1 MEMKNIQIKKNQMTS
16 LLILAICVSGCGQG
30 AFEKKSEIQQSD
42 ISVLEKE
49 IESRLR
55 EYERHLKNGDSLALG
70 NMYLANAEIIP
81 STAGR
86 ENIVKVFSSM
96 IQDSITGSS
105 FETTELW
112 GNDDLLVEEGT
123 GSWYHE
129 NGTVVGRGRYLLV
142 WKKEDGQWKILRDT
156 WFPEKNK

>member
-1 MEMKNIQIKKNQMTS
+1 MKTIQIGKIQMTS
-16 LLILAICVSGCGQG
+16 LLILAIFVSGCSQG
-30 AFEKKSEIQQSD
+30 AVEKKSEVQQSD

-55 EYERHLKNGDSLALG
+55 EYELHLKNGDSIALG
-70 NMYLANAEIIP
+70 NMYMANAEIIP

-123 GSWYHE
+123 GSWSHE

-142 WKKEDGQWKILRDT
+142 WKKEDGQWRILRDT
-156 WFPEKNK
+156 WFPDKKK

>member
-1 MEMKNIQIKKNQMTS
+1 MKTIQIGKIQMTS
-16 LLILAICVSGCGQG
+16 LLLLAIFVWGCDQG
-30 AFEKKSEIQQSD
+30 AVEKKSEVQQSD

-55 EYERHLKNGDSLALG
+55 EYEFHLKNGDSIALG
-70 NMYLANAEIIP
+70 NMYMANAEIIP

-112 GNDDLLVEEGT
+112 GNDDMLVEEGT
-123 GSWYHE
+123 GSWSHE

-156 WFPEKNK
+156 WFPDKKK

>member
-1 MEMKNIQIKKNQMTS
+1 MTS
-16 LLILAICVSGCGQG
+16 LLILAIFVSGCSQK
-30 AFEKKSEIQQSD
+30 AVEKKSEVQQSD

-55 EYERHLKNGDSLALG
+55 EYELHLKNGDSIALG
-70 NMYLANAEIIP
+70 NMYMANAEIIP

-123 GSWYHE
+123 GSWSHE

-156 WFPEKNK
+156 WFPDKKK